1 MIKKKKKKVNMKLV
15 VPCRL
20 LRTEGD
26 VDFEVVA
33 PTLWNALLKGLHYV
47 ASAGTIKRQLKMH

>member
-1 MIKKKKKKVNMKLV
+1 MKLV